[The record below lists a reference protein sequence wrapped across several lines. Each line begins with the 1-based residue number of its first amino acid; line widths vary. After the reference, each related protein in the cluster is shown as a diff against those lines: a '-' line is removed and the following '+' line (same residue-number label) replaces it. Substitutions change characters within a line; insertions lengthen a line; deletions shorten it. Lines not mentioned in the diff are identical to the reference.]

1 MAQDEEIDYS
11 DVPELDEGF
20 FKNAR
25 LVRPNEGGKACL
37 G

>member
-11 DVPELDEGF
+11 GVPELGEGF

-25 LVRPNEGGKACL
+25 LARPNEGGKKCL